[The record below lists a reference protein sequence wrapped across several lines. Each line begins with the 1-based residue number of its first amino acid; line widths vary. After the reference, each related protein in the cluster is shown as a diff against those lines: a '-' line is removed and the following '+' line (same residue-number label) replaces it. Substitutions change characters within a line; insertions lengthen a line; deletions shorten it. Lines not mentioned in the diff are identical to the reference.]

1 MSELCK
7 SLVNPAENTF
17 SSQTS
22 NISKHQR
29 IFPITGTKTNDSMTC
44 TNINWK
50 VGNWWRAWC
59 WSCTEISRKSS
70 ALGELNKIFKR
81 KAIQVETYRK
91 EHKPVNLS
99 MRDWVSLRVNE
110 TDMVVVKKTKSDIR
124 RTPHFVTK

>member
-1 MSELCK
+1 MHGVEAALK
-7 SLVNPAENTF
+7 
-17 SSQTS
+17 
-22 NISKHQR
+22 
-29 IFPITGTKTNDSMTC
+29 
-44 TNINWK
+44 
-50 VGNWWRAWC
+50 
-59 WSCTEISRKSS
+59 ISRKNS

-99 MRDWVSLRVNE
+99 MRDCVSLRVNE